1 MSDAVT
7 HQSTL
12 NEAAVD
18 AASID
23 GLNLFGFNLVSSNK
37 NKVKKKREDVG
48 PESFVG
54 PSQEDGSA
62 LFVSLGAHQVAYH
75 DLGAYFGYSDVA
87 RMLKYREISN
97 YPEVDQAVE
106 EIINEVVVVDDQFQ
120 SVELSMDHLD
130 KVVSPKIKK
139 TIEEEFQ
146 NVLAMLSFKTN
157 AYDIVRKWYVDGRLV
172 YNIVL
177 NENRT
182 EIVELR
188 PIDPINIKKVKE
200 VEEIVD
206 PKTRV
211 KTYRTKEE
219 YFVFSEANDPT
230 TSNGNAFGSYTV
242 NGGVGSTGSNN
253 NGLKISKDSI
263 VYVPSGLLDET
274 RKNVISYLHKAIK
287 VANQLRMLEDSLVI
301 YRLVRAP
308 ERRVFRIDVGGL
320 PAKKAEAY
328 IQNMIAK
335 YRNKIIYNHSTGELM
350 DARQNMAMIEDFWL
364 PTRGGAGGTTID
376 TLSSGENLGQMDDV
390 LYFQKK
396 LFRALNVPL
405 NRLEQESQFSLGRT
419 SEITRDEVKFSKFIA
434 KLRSKFSDLFYQL
447 LKTQLILKN
456 VITTEE
462 WDDIKE
468 HVFVNFLKDNHFTEI
483 KESEL
488 IRERLS
494 TLREI
499 DDYVGKYFSKEWI
512 RRNVLRQSDED
523 IDEINA
529 QIDAERK
536 ADADFADAKNEVPY
550 TG

>member
-37 NKVKKKREDVG
+37 NKIKKKREDAG

-242 NGGVGSTGSNN
+242 NGGGGSTGSNN

-523 IDEINA
+523 IDEIDA